1 MREIRTWGSVRGV
14 LSDQHPYRDR
24 RRDATGA
31 PFSGRNK
38 GRRGAAPCVNL
49 AESGKS
55 REREGSARAE
65 RASFL
70 MIVPRFSC
78 TNCAGRT

>member
-55 REREGSARAE
+55 GSARAARVQRE
-65 RASFL
+65 LRSL
-70 MIVPRFSC
+70 
-78 TNCAGRT
+78 